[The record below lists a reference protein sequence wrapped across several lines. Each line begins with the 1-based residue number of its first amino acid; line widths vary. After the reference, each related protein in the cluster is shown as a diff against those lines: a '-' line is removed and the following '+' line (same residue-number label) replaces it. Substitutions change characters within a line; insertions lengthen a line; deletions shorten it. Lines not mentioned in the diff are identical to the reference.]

1 MEKYRRRAWRAVA
14 YAVLLAVMTACAG
27 CSAEANANTNTQKLA
42 AHVAKMNDEC
52 PSWATEGF
60 LLSVKYDE
68 AKNEV
73 TLACALDDGYISA
86 VYLRQRKEN
95 MAKLLQD
102 FFVPL
107 ISSEDYPDDKR
118 QLFQYVVDA
127 GASVKAVYKELWDRE
142 PAQYTFSA
150 AEVAAMA
157 GHKVPLEEINRMCL
171 ESYIYTYNS
180 SGLSYH
186 HGSEMCMRAELE
198 DGYLVIYM
206 YTHYDLKTYKELEGE
221 WKQEI
226 LNNPVSMKRVCV
238 WNYTGIKYRFYTDD
252 PKKAHYDIAV
262 DSDELEDSMFG
273 MI

>member
-1 MEKYRRRAWRAVA
+1 
-14 YAVLLAVMTACAG
+14 MTACAG
-27 CSAEANANTNTQKLA
+27 SSADADADANNNTQKLA
-42 AHVAKMNDEC
+42 AHVAKMNEEC
-52 PSWATEGF
+52 PTWATEGF

-73 TLACALDDGYISA
+73 TLACALDDGYIST

-95 MAKLLQD
+95 MAKLLQGY
-102 FFVPL
+102 FVPL
-107 ISSEDYPDDKR
+107 ITSDYPDNNT
-118 QLFQYVVDA
+118 QLFQYIVDA
-127 GASVKAVYKELWDRE
+127 GASVKAVYKEKWGSE

-157 GHKVPLEEINRMCL
+157 WHKVPREEINRMCL
-171 ESYIYTYNS
+171 ESYIYTFNS
-180 SGLSYH
+180 SGPSYY
-186 HGSEMCMRAELE
+186 HGAEMYMRAELE

-206 YTHYDLKTYKELEGE
+206 YTHYDLKKYKELEGE

-226 LNNPVSMKRVCV
+226 LNSPVAMKRVCV
-238 WNYTGIKYRFYTDD
+238 WNYAGIKYRFYTDD

-262 DSDELEDSMFG
+262 EQDELEDSMFG

>member
-1 MEKYRRRAWRAVA
+1 MGKYKRMAWRAVA
-14 YAVLLAVMTACAG
+14 YAVLLAVVTACAG
-27 CSAEANANTNTQKLA
+27 CSADANANNNTQKLA
-42 AHVAKMNDEC
+42 AHVAKMNEEC

-73 TLACALDDGYISA
+73 TLVSALDDGYIST

-95 MAKLLQD
+95 MAKLLRD

-107 ISSEDYPDDKR
+107 ISSEDYPDDNA
-118 QLFQYVVDA
+118 QLFQCIVDA
-127 GASVKAVYKELWDRE
+127 GASVKAVYKEKWGSE

-157 GHKVPLEEINRMCL
+157 GHKVPREEINRMCL
-171 ESYIYTYNS
+171 ESYIYTFNS

-186 HGSEMCMRAELE
+186 HGAEMYMRAELE

-206 YTHYDLKTYKELEGE
+206 YTHYDLKKYKELEGE

-226 LNNPVSMKRVCV
+226 LNSPVSMKRVCV
-238 WNYTGIKYRFYTDD
+238 WNYAGIKYRFYTDD
-252 PKKAHYDIAV
+252 PKKAHYDITV